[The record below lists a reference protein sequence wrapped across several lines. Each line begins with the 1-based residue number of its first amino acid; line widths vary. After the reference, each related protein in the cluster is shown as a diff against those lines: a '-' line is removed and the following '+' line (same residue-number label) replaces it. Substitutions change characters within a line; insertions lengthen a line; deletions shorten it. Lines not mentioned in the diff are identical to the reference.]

1 VVTQEI
7 GQFNVPAKGISN
19 KTADLGE
26 AKQAE
31 ILSVFVPYYLS
42 VILNGFIALSST
54 EYVYIV
60 SAVMVTSC
68 LITEL
73 WN

>member
-1 VVTQEI
+1 MTQEI

-26 AKQAE
+26 AKQAGT
-31 ILSVFVPYYLS
+31 LSVFVPYYLS

-54 EYVYIV
+54 VCIHRKFGNGTH
-60 SAVMVTSC
+60 A
-68 LITEL
+68 
-73 WN
+73 